1 MRSPHPAPCI
11 PHSTPRARGAV
22 PGARGKER
30 ALHRVNQN
38 QPSGIRGETTRTP
51 AEETNSGRGKRSKET
66 SEAETRPHAP
76 CLLQR
81 TPQIGVPS
89 APSLRSG
96 GGSGRHPTSRPE
108 SESERLQTPE
118 GTGAAAR
125 PGNRP
130 SSPQLAFAVQCG
142 PERMENHTEHP
153 QRANASG
160 LGTMPRSPLAVQ
172 AVTLTLVPFVCAMG
186 VAGNAM
192 VVLVVLRSRH
202 MVTPTNCYLVSL
214 AAADLL
220 VLLAAGVPT
229 VAEAASARVW
239 VFGHAGCLGI
249 TYLQYVGINAS
260 TGSIT
265 AFTVERYL
273 AICHPLRA
281 QTLCTVARAKR
292 IAASV
297 WLGTGA
303 YCVLWLFLVDT
314 RETAYADGVQVQ
326 CGYRVS
332 RSLYLPIYFL
342 DFALFYA
349 LPLGLATV
357 FYVLIARVLFV
368 GPLSPEDPGHSGSAP
383 QGHLAGHQRF
393 SSRGKR
399 GALSSRKQ
407 VTKMLAVVVLV
418 FALLW
423 LPYRTLVVVNSF
435 LSPPYLNL
443 GFLLFCRLCVY
454 LNSAVNPVIYA
465 LMSQRFREA
474 FHGLFQCR
482 RAPPQLPPQEAASV
496 YYSVIKDSSQI
507 RLSS

>member
-1 MRSPHPAPCI
+1 
-11 PHSTPRARGAV
+11 
-22 PGARGKER
+22 
-30 ALHRVNQN
+30 
-38 QPSGIRGETTRTP
+38 
-51 AEETNSGRGKRSKET
+51 
-66 SEAETRPHAP
+66 
-76 CLLQR
+76 
-81 TPQIGVPS
+81 
-89 APSLRSG
+89 
-96 GGSGRHPTSRPE
+96 
-108 SESERLQTPE
+108 
-118 GTGAAAR
+118 
-125 PGNRP
+125 
-130 SSPQLAFAVQCG
+130 
-142 PERMENHTEHP
+142 MENHTEHP

-368 GPLSPEDPGHSGSAP
+368 GPLSPDDPGHSGSAP
-383 QGHLAGHQRF
+383 QGHLAGHQHF

-407 VTKMLAVVVLV
+407 MRKLSHQDAGCGGAGFCSALA
-418 FALLW
+418 AL
-423 LPYRTLVVVNSF
+423 PHPSGGEF
-435 LSPPYLNL
+435 LSEPALPLNL